1 MIRYRRRLNKDIC
14 DWTVRSSDDD
24 VEYVSF
30 TVCGRPDVLYQSMT
44 VKDRLPLNGVW
55 VISNI

>member
-1 MIRYRRRLNKDIC
+1 MDVC
-14 DWTVRSSDDD
+14 DRTVRSSDDD

-30 TVCGRPDVLYQSMT
+30 TVCGRRDVLYQSMT
-44 VKDRLPLNGVW
+44 VNDRLPLNGVW